1 MDSEQQVK
9 DGSYRN
15 IPRKGFSTKKQDGI
29 GKSLT
34 STNVCPN
41 AESINLSCKKKI
53 QEAQW
58 SV

>member
-1 MDSEQQVK
+1 MGVIEIYLEKDFQQ
-9 DGSYRN
+9 
-15 IPRKGFSTKKQDGI
+15 KKQDAI

>member
-1 MDSEQQVK
+1 MGVIEIYLENDFQQ
-9 DGSYRN
+9 
-15 IPRKGFSTKKQDGI
+15 KKQDGI